1 MSAPDWLAPLL
12 GSVDEFSVWGRMAGT
27 APAGVRR
34 SAVLVLFGE
43 GPHGP
48 DVLLIERS
56 AHLRSHA
63 GQPAFPGGGLD
74 HPGES
79 AVDAAL
85 REAEEETGLDP
96 TGVEVLA
103 ELAEL
108 WVPPSGNVVTPVLA
122 WWREP
127 SEVSPADVR
136 EVASVARVPIAELA
150 DPGNRLQVRT
160 PGGREGVAFEVADM
174 LVWGFT
180 AAVLAR
186 LIELG
191 GWEKPWDTARV
202 VDLPE
207 ETLRLAMRQRRFE
220 PTTESA
226 GEDGSCW
233 ISSTCC

>member
-1 MSAPDWLAPLL
+1 MSAPDWLAPLIA
-12 GSVDEFSVWGRMAGT
+12 SVDEFSIWGRAVGA

-43 GPHGP
+43 GPQGP
-48 DVLLIERS
+48 DVLLIQRS

-74 HPGES
+74 HAEET

-96 TGVEVLA
+96 DGVEVLA
-103 ELAEL
+103 ELSEL

-127 SEVSPADVR
+127 SEVTPADVR

-150 DPGNRLQVRT
+150 DPGNRLQVQA
-160 PGGREGVAFEVADM
+160 PSGHVGVAFEVADM

-180 AAVLAR
+180 AAVLDR
-186 LIELG
+186 LLELG
-191 GWEKPWDTARV
+191 AWAKPWDTSRV
-202 VDLPE
+202 IDLPE
-207 ETLRLAMRQRRFE
+207 EALRLAMRQRRFE
-220 PTTESA
+220 PNAESA
-226 GEDGSCW
+226 GEGRP
-233 ISSTCC
+233 

>member
-1 MSAPDWLAPLL
+1 MSAPDWLAPLVS
-12 GSVDEFSVWGRMAGT
+12 SVEEFSVWGRGVGD

-43 GPHGP
+43 GPQGP
-48 DVLLIERS
+48 DVLLIQRS

-74 HPGES
+74 HPGETV
-79 AVDAAL
+79 VDAAL
-85 REAEEETGLDP
+85 REAQEETGLDP
-96 TGVEVLA
+96 DGVDVLA
-103 ELAEL
+103 VLTEL

-136 EVASVARVPIAELA
+136 EVASVARVPIADLV
-150 DPGNRLQVRT
+150 DPANRLQVRA
-160 PGGREGVAFEVADM
+160 PSGREGVAFEVADM

-180 AAVLAR
+180 AAVLDR
-186 LIELG
+186 LLELG
-191 GWEKPWDTARV
+191 GWAQKWDTARV

-207 ETLRLAMRQRRFE
+207 ETLRLAMRQRRS
-220 PTTESA
+220 ESA
-226 GEDGSCW
+226 GGNGS
-233 ISSTCC
+233 

>member
-1 MSAPDWLAPLL
+1 MTAPEWLQPLL
-12 GSVDEFSVWGRMAGT
+12 ASLDDFSIWGREVGT
-27 APAGVRR
+27 APPGVRR
-34 SAVLVLFGE
+34 SAVLVLFGD

-48 DVLLIERS
+48 DVLLIQRS

-74 HPGES
+74 HPDEG
-79 AVDAAL
+79 AVAAAL

-96 TGVEVLA
+96 AGVDVLA
-103 ELAEL
+103 VLGEL

-127 SEVSPADVR
+127 SEVSPADTR
-136 EVASVARVPIAELA
+136 EVASVARVPVADLA
-150 DPGNRLQVRT
+150 DPANRLQVQA
-160 PGGREGVAFEVADM
+160 PSGRVGVAFEVADM

-180 AAVLAR
+180 AAVLDR
-186 LIELG
+186 LLHLG
-191 GWEKPWDTARV
+191 GWARPWDTERV

-220 PTTESA
+220 PNAESA
-226 GEDGSCW
+226 GEAGS
-233 ISSTCC
+233 